1 MQFAAQSAKTAL
13 AVQLSFFPI
22 TRTITITAAPDH
34 LLLILIQNR
43 EPRLVIIACMS
54 ITYTPARSNLDR
66 NCIPAVEQFQIVP
79 EAAEATPKKKNQAHA
94 ADRQKVP
101 RRRRIVFIAK
111 LAPRQVVLPPP
122 TLVEFLLAFLVMSVG
137 NWIGRRNGDFIGFE
151 TNCLRM
157 RAALGRSELV
167 LAAELDRFRTSS
179 PDWGVATAAAAS
191 SVISPVHF

>member
-1 MQFAAQSAKTAL
+1 LYEHHVHSCPFQFRQELHSCRGTI
-13 AVQLSFFPI
+13 PD
-22 TRTITITAAPDH
+22 RTG
-34 LLLILIQNR
+34 
-43 EPRLVIIACMS
+43 S
-54 ITYTPARSNLDR
+54 GGSY
-66 NCIPAVEQFQIVP
+66 
-79 EAAEATPKKKNQAHA
+79 AEEKNQAHA

-101 RRRRIVFIAK
+101 RRRRLVFIAK

-151 TNCLRM
+151 INCLRM

>member
-1 MQFAAQSAKTAL
+1 LYEHHVHSCPFQFRQELHSCRGTI
-13 AVQLSFFPI
+13 PD
-22 TRTITITAAPDH
+22 RTG
-34 LLLILIQNR
+34 
-43 EPRLVIIACMS
+43 S
-54 ITYTPARSNLDR
+54 GGSY
-66 NCIPAVEQFQIVP
+66 
-79 EAAEATPKKKNQAHA
+79 AEEKNQAHA

-151 TNCLRM
+151 INCLRM

-179 PDWGVATAAAAS
+179 PVRVLIGGSRRPPPPHPS
-191 SVISPVHF
+191 SRRFTFDLEPPTRTV